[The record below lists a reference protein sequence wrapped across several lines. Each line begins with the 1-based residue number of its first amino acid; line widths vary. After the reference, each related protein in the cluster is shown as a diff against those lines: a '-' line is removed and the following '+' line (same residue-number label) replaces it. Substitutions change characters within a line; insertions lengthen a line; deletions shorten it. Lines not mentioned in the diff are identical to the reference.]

1 MNVDES
7 RVMGIDYG
15 RKRIG
20 IALSDPLKTFAYS
33 FKIIENTENKLS
45 ELEKII
51 NEKSVIKIVLG
62 IPNES
67 RSSINSIVEEVKKLK
82 VLLEEKFRLDVIL
95 WDETYTSIIA
105 SRNILESVTSKKK
118 RQNKS
123 LIDMNSASIIL
134 QEFLDSQ
141 HK

>member
-45 ELEKII
+45 ELEKVI